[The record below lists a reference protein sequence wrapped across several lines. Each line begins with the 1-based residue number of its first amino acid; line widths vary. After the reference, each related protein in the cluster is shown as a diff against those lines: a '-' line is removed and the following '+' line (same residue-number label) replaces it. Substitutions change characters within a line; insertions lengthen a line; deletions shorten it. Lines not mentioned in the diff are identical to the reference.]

1 MTDKVYLV
9 LLPFASLA
17 LLVSKPQNLNR
28 KKAFQNIINKHNL
41 RVGIKR
47 RPKDNITVNAIMEV
61 AIKWQKKNS
70 VPNSLPSSSKNSR

>member
-1 MTDKVYLV
+1 MTGKVYLV
-9 LLPFASLA
+9 RSLSMSLA
-17 LLVSKPQNLNR
+17 MLVSKSQNRNR
-28 KKAFQNIINKHNL
+28 KKVFQNIINKHNH
-41 RVGIKR
+41 RVGRKY